1 MTTVEQAEKLIL
13 AQLRNY
19 GNETV
24 PFEQALGKVLAED
37 IKADRDLPPF
47 NRVTM
52 DGIAINFKA
61 IKNGINTFR
70 IKATQAA
77 GDEPVEIDEPNECIE
92 IMTGAVLPASADTII
107 RYEDV
112 EIKDGLAG
120 IDAEGIKQG
129 QNIHVRGIDK
139 KLGEVLASA
148 GQVVTPAIIGVAA
161 SVGKTH
167 LLVKKMPKV
176 VIISSGDE
184 LVDVNETPSPYQIR
198 KSNSYTVKA
207 VLQQHGLQPDVLH
220 IPDDPEVTK
229 TQIRHCLQNYDVLL
243 LSGGISMGKFDYIP
257 QALQD
262 LQVTKLFHKV
272 AQRPGKPFWFGQY
285 QDKALV
291 FAFPGN
297 PVATFMCLNRYFLTW
312 LNATLG
318 LPQQLPVYAVLDKDF
333 QFQPALQYYLQVK
346 LHSNAQGQLMAS
358 PVEGNGSGDFANLA
372 DTEAFLELPLE
383 RSEFKQGEVFKVWRF
398 V

>member
-24 PFEQALGKVLAED
+24 PFEQAQGKVLAED

-61 IKNGINTFR
+61 IKGGINTFR

-167 LLVKKMPKV
+167 LLVKAMPKM

-383 RSEFKQGEVFKVWRF
+383 KNNFKAGEVFKVWKF
-398 V
+398 